1 MKGCKALQLIFGITC
16 AILTVAVGLTAVM
29 LFLPHI
35 GVELDFEPFAT
46 MSKGVDTIAKTLD
59 LPDHSWAVIC
69 IMFVLPMLLLVLA
82 TCLLIRGKKVG
93 SIVAGSVL
101 ATFSIDYV
109 CIVCAVF
116 SKQLFG
122 EAQTTSILIAVGI
135 AVVCTLLYVLTI
147 SAIRRA
153 SKPIEPTPPVDTP
166 TDTEQPQVV
175 EQTADEPAPYV
186 PSDSVTVSQVAD
198 QTYEQNDV
206 LPPKVLAKLKLARD
220 LYEKGALTKEEY
232 LGIVNKYINQQ

>member
-1 MKGCKALQLIFGITC
+1 MKGCKALQLIFGIVC

-59 LPDHSWAVIC
+59 APDHSWAVIC

-82 TCLLIRGKKVG
+82 TCLLIRGKKAG

-101 ATFSIDYV
+101 ATFSIDFV

-135 AVVCTLLYVLTI
+135 AVVCTLLYGLTI

-153 SKPIEPTPPVDTP
+153 SKPVETPSQADTT
-166 TDTEQPQVV
+166 TDTDQPQVV
-175 EQTADEPAPYV
+175 DQSQDDGMMYV

-206 LPPKVLAKLKLARD
+206 LSPKVLAKLKLARD

-232 LGIVNKYINQQ
+232 LGIVNKYINQK